1 MSSLIKIKKNKFKF
15 MKQIGKSKEIA
26 MSFFALLVFLVVSVV
41 IIKDINPA
49 KEDVP
54 NYFELS
60 KNPYVK
66 YEKFL
71 NRTDL
76 RKIMDSRQFLEMR
89 YNEDIVK
96 KENPLEKEDPFAG
109 RFGDEYDSKDENNNN
124 DEKNEDMDGKEDSE
138 ENDDEEG
145 DNEETNNED

>member
-1 MSSLIKIKKNKFKF
+1 MSSLIKIKKNKF
-15 MKQIGKSKEIA
+15 MKQLGESKEIA
-26 MSFFALLVFLVVSVV
+26 VSVFALLIFLAASAV

-66 YEKFL
+66 YEKLL

-89 YNEDIVK
+89 YDEDIVK
-96 KENPLEKEDPFAG
+96 KENPLEKEDPFVE
-109 RFGDEYDSKDENNNN
+109 RFGGEYDSEDENNNN

-145 DNEETNNED
+145 NNEETDNEN

>member
-26 MSFFALLVFLVVSVV
+26 MSVFALLVFLVVSVV

-60 KNPYVK
+60 KNPYVR

-71 NRTDL
+71 DRADL

-109 RFGDEYDSKDENNNN
+109 RFGDEYDSGDENNNN

>member
-1 MSSLIKIKKNKFKF
+1 MSSLIKIKKNKF
-15 MKQIGKSKEIA
+15 MKQLGKSKEIA
-26 MSFFALLVFLVVSVV
+26 VSVFALLIFLVASAI
-41 IIKDINPA
+41 IIKDIDPA

-66 YEKFL
+66 YEEFL

-89 YNEDIVK
+89 YDEDIIK
-96 KENPLEKEDPFAG
+96 KEDPLEKEDPFVEK
-109 RFGDEYDSKDENNNN
+109 FGDEYDSEDENNEN

-138 ENDDEEG
+138 ENDNEEG
-145 DNEETNNED
+145 NNEETNNEN